1 MSPSREPP
9 ANLNSLSARINNI
22 VQAQQR
28 PLRRVQRVVA
38 NTVVGQMIPAGV
50 VKGGTG
56 IKLRVGE
63 GLSRFTPDFDLSR
76 PPDMA
81 LEDYVDAL
89 QERLAEGWGGFIGA
103 VEAVDSRQPRGIPEA
118 YVMVPYRIALSYQS
132 RHWLSVTFEL
142 GHDEV
147 GSTSHYERRMAGDI
161 LALFDELG
169 LPAPEPVPVMALD
182 HQVAQKI
189 HACTSVGPRGG
200 NDRAH
205 DLVDL
210 QIIEQ
215 EEDLDL
221 EAVGVTARRL
231 FISRRAQEWPP
242 VIVAHEGWDTL
253 YAEAAVDLGVLP
265 DVGEAVVWTNEL
277 IARIP

>member
-1 MSPSREPP
+1 
-9 ANLNSLSARINNI
+9 
-22 VQAQQR
+22 
-28 PLRRVQRVVA
+28 
-38 NTVVGQMIPAGV
+38 MIPAGV

-63 GLSRFTPDFDLSR
+63 RLSRFTPDFDLSR
-76 PPDMA
+76 PPDVA
-81 LEDYVDAL
+81 AEDYLDAL
-89 QERLAEGWGGFIGA
+89 QERLAEGWGGFIGT
-103 VEAVDSRQPRGIPEA
+103 VEVVDGPRPQGIPEA

-147 GSTSHYERRMAGDI
+147 GSTSHYERRMASDI

-231 FISRRAQEWPP
+231 FTSRRAQGWPP
-242 VIVAHEGWDTL
+242 VVVAHEGWDAL

-265 DVGEAVVWTNEL
+265 DVDEAVAWTNQL

>member
-200 NDRAH
+200 ND
-205 DLVDL
+205 
-210 QIIEQ
+210 
-215 EEDLDL
+215 
-221 EAVGVTARRL
+221 
-231 FISRRAQEWPP
+231 
-242 VIVAHEGWDTL
+242 
-253 YAEAAVDLGVLP
+253 
-265 DVGEAVVWTNEL
+265 
-277 IARIP
+277 